1 MPIRTYE
8 RLICSLL
15 SMGEVIQRKVFFKF
29 KALMQH
35 FDLRVGLINYPEK
48 YNMLGYRKGAK
59 SD

>member
-1 MPIRTYE
+1 
-8 RLICSLL
+8 
-15 SMGEVIQRKVFFKF
+15 MGEVIQRKVFFKF

-35 FDLRVGLINYPEK
+35 FDLRVGLINYPEN